1 MNKCARKKSK
11 SVPDIQPLLLKRDE
25 ESDATYSEIETP
37 ETDRSES
44 PPNKAIK
51 KTPDYIS
58 LKNKSSK
65 CVTFSNEPTMEAEEA
80 AVRRQ
85 KMELKL
91 SNSRLEESLSVDR
104 HRTLQNKYERTES
117 ILHALLQYID
127 CLNLELKAS
136 YHLCHELN
144 DLVVN
149 EKSLP
154 LTEEISKLIKKLC
167 EVKLVDEKC
176 YVKNK
181 IYEAL
186 EVDMDVENMATEYS
200 KRKKDFNVATQN
212 FRILLDT
219 THLNVLQ
226 IERLQRQ
233 YEGSISILIIKVA
246 ITQFRRE
253 IIIFICLY

>member
-1 MNKCARKKSK
+1 MDKCARKMSK
-11 SVPDIQPLLLKRDE
+11 SVPYIEPLPLKRDDE
-25 ESDATYSEIETP
+25 ESDGTYSEIGTP
-37 ETDRSES
+37 EKDLCES
-44 PPNKAIK
+44 SPNKAIK
-51 KTPDYIS
+51 KTQAYIS
-58 LKNKSSK
+58 LQKKSSK
-65 CVTFSNEPTMEAEEA
+65 CVTFSNELTMDAEEA
-80 AVRRQ
+80 AMRRQ
-85 KMELKL
+85 KIELKL

-104 HRTLQNKYERTES
+104 HRTLQNRYERIES

-144 DLVVN
+144 NLVVN

-154 LTEEISKLIKKLC
+154 LTVEISKLIKKLC

-233 YEGSISILIIKVA
+233 YEGSFSFFII
-246 ITQFRRE
+246 TT
-253 IIIFICLY
+253 